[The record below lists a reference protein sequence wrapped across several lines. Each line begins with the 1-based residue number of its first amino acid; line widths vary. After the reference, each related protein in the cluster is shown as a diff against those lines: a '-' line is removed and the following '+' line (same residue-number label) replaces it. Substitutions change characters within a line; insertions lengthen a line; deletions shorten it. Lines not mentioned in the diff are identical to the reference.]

1 LSKNEEG
8 VHEELTW
15 ENRDMPW
22 LAKIIFF
29 ACQLFP
35 KIFRLYIQEG
45 KMSPKKAELSGINAA
60 LDYQEKTVKELEDR
74 LFLEQIRLASLKA
87 ARESALRRSVLQPQ
101 E

>member
-1 LSKNEEG
+1 
-8 VHEELTW
+8 
-15 ENRDMPW
+15 
-22 LAKIIFF
+22 
-29 ACQLFP
+29 
-35 KIFRLYIQEG
+35 
-45 KMSPKKAELSGINAA
+45 MSPKKAELSGINAA